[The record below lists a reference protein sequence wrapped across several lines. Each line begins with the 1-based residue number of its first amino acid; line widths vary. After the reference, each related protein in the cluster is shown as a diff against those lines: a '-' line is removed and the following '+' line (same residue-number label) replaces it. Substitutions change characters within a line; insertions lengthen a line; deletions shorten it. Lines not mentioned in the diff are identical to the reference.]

1 MPKSYYRF
9 LESVLID
16 NSVGWLVTEFVGE
29 LSFLYLK
36 ALNLIVLNRLKEP
49 IQWTHLKGK

>member
-1 MPKSYYRF
+1 MFAGAGFYLVF
-9 LESVLID
+9 ID

-29 LSFLYLK
+29 LSSLYLN
-36 ALNLIVLNRLKEP
+36 AFNLIVLNRLKEP